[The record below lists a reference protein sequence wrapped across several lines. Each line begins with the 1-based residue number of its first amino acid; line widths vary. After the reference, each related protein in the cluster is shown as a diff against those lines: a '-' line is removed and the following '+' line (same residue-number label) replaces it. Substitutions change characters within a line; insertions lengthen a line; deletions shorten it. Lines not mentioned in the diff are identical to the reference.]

1 MAVLRRSLQVDTLAD
16 EGVARIVATASILRV
31 AADKVTLLSV
41 SRDIPTAEGLGAEVR
56 RSGGGES

>member
-1 MAVLRRSLQVDTLAD
+1 MAVLRRSFQVDTFAD
-16 EGVARIVATASILRV
+16 EGVARIVATASIRCV

>member
-1 MAVLRRSLQVDTLAD
+1 MAVLRRSFQVDTLAD
-16 EGVARIVATASILRV
+16 EGVGRIVATASIRRV

-41 SRDIPTAEGLGAEVR
+41 SRDIPTAEGLGVEVR

>member
-1 MAVLRRSLQVDTLAD
+1 MAVLRRSSQVDTFAD
-16 EGVARIVATASILRV
+16 EGVARIVGTASIRRAV
-31 AADKVTLLSV
+31 ADKITLLGV

>member
-1 MAVLRRSLQVDTLAD
+1 MAVLGRSFQVDTLAD
-16 EGVARIVATASILRV
+16 EGVDRILATVSICRV
-31 AADKVTLLSV
+31 AADKITLPGV